1 VVNRINRDAAQRALE
16 QQLALQAEIAAEAE
30 ALAPHEETT
39 SVPAE

>member
-16 QQLALQAEIAAEAE
+16 QQLALQAEIATEAE
-30 ALAPHEETT
+30 TLAPHEETT